1 MDLDH
6 IWDRFI
12 ELLQADPAINKAYYK
27 KAAGIPFLYICAIDN
42 QPGQVLDAAI
52 RRSSAKAMKG
62 KQLHSETVFVRADD
76 QLFVYRHRFF
86 VPQQKMFCC
95 GNQCAD
101 CVRFK
106 LQSFW
111 T

>member
-1 MDLDH
+1 MNLDH
-6 IWDRFI
+6 IWNRFI
-12 ELLQADPAINKAYYK
+12 QLLQADPLINKAYYK
-27 KAAGIPFLYICAIDN
+27 KVAGIPFLYLRAIGNPPDRL
-42 QPGQVLDAAI
+42 LDAAI
-52 RRSSAKAMKG
+52 RRSSATAMKG
-62 KQLHSETVFVRADD
+62 KQLHSETVFVRSDD

-101 CVRFK
+101 CVLLK
-106 LQSFW
+106 GQSYW